1 MYLNLASL
9 QLLHFLRVTGSMLFL
24 QSHITTMI
32 PFLII
37 IIFVILIPFNSI
49 YDFLLYLFLI

>member
-9 QLLHFLRVTGSMLFL
+9 QLLHFLRVTGSVLFL
-24 QSHITTMI
+24 HSRVTTMI

-37 IIFVILIPFNSI
+37 IIVILIPFNSI